1 MNTITDFSADSIQ
14 GDKRSL
20 AQFKGQVL
28 LIVNVASE
36 CGFTKQYE
44 ELQILHE
51 RYHSQGFS
59 VLGFPCNQFGGQEP
73 GTASQIQTFCND
85 QYAVTFPMFDKIN
98 VNGPDAHPLYAWLKT
113 QKTGILGSSNIKW
126 NFTKFLIGRDGKVLA
141 RYGSTT
147 KPLALTK
154 AIETAL
160 TTSAT

>member
-1 MNTITDFSADSIQ
+1 MALITDFSARSID
-14 GDKRSL
+14 GETVSL
-20 AQFKGQVL
+20 DRFRGQVV

-36 CGFTKQYE
+36 CGFTKQYS
-44 ELQILHE
+44 ELQALHE

-59 VLGFPCNQFGGQEP
+59 VLGFPCNQFGRQEP
-73 GTASQIQTFCND
+73 GTSSQIQAFCKD
-85 QYAVTFPMFDKIN
+85 QYGVTFPMFDKID
-98 VNGPDAHPLYAWLKT
+98 VNGPDAHPLYVWLKS

-126 NFTKFLIGRDGKVLA
+126 NFTKFLTGRDGKVLA